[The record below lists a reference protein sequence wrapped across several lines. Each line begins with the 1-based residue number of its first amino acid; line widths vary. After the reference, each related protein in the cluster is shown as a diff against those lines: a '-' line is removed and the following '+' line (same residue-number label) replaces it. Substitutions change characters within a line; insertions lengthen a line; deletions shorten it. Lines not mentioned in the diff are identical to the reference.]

1 MKGMAYR
8 TTTMTANRETRRE
21 AIRITLAHRSGGA
34 PGASAVAE
42 AATDIWSQM
51 AALLTPVI
59 GVRGVD
65 VIFRRSLYL
74 ASKDF
79 PWLAPGEEHG
89 DSAALLA
96 GLKARLAVRDAEDAA
111 EAACTLMA
119 TFLELLTTLIGESLT
134 DRLMSP
140 VWTHSS
146 PPPEKRPDH
155 DGVANL

>member
-1 MKGMAYR
+1 
-8 TTTMTANRETRRE
+8 MTANCEPCRE
-21 AIRITLAHRSGGA
+21 AIRITLAHRAGDD
-34 PGASAVAE
+34 PVASAVAE
-42 AATDIWSQM
+42 AAADIWSQM

-74 ASKDF
+74 TSKDF

-89 DSAALLA
+89 DRAALFV
-96 GLKARLAVRDAEDAA
+96 GLQARLAIRDAEDAA
-111 EAACTLMA
+111 EAACTLIA
-119 TFLELLTTLIGESLT
+119 TTLELLTTLIGESLT

-140 VWTHSS
+140 VWTHPS
-146 PPPEKRPDH
+146 PPSEKRPDH

>member
-1 MKGMAYR
+1 
-8 TTTMTANRETRRE
+8 MTANREPRRE
-21 AIRITLAHRSGGA
+21 AIRIALAHRSGGA

-42 AATDIWSQM
+42 AATVILSQM

-74 ASKDF
+74 TSKDF
-79 PWLAPGEEHG
+79 PLLVPGEEHG

-96 GLKARLAVRDAEDAA
+96 GLKDRLAVRDAEDAA
-111 EAACTLMA
+111 EAACALIA
-119 TFLELLTTLIGESLT
+119 TFIELLTTLIGESLT

-140 VWTHSS
+140 VWSHPS

-155 DGVANL
+155 DGVVNL

>member
-1 MKGMAYR
+1 
-8 TTTMTANRETRRE
+8 MTANREPRRE
-21 AIRITLAHRSGGA
+21 AIRIALAHRSGGA

-42 AATDIWSQM
+42 AATVILSQM

-74 ASKDF
+74 TSKDF
-79 PWLAPGEEHG
+79 PWLVHGEEHG

-96 GLKARLAVRDAEDAA
+96 GLKDRLAVRDAEDAA
-111 EAACTLMA
+111 EAACALIA
-119 TFLELLTTLIGESLT
+119 TFIELLTTLIGESLT

-140 VWTHSS
+140 VWSHPS

-155 DGVANL
+155 DGVVNL